1 VVRAVAS
8 GAKGVLIGR
17 AWAYA
22 LAARGGG
29 GVSAVLETFRKEI
42 STTLKLIGQPD
53 IGKVG
58 RDDLDLS

>member
-1 VVRAVAS
+1 M
-8 GAKGVLIGR
+8 LIGR